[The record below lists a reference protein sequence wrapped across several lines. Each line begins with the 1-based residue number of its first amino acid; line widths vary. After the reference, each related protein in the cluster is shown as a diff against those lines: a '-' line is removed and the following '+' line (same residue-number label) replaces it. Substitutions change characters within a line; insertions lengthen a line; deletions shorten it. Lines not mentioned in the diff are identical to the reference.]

1 MSAEV
6 IPNLIKSKFFF
17 IVPHLPKTPK
27 EENKVYP
34 CLYDFI
40 SPIFFIDYLHLYPN
54 FSNTSII

>member
-27 EENKVYP
+27 EENKVNP
-34 CLYDFI
+34 
-40 SPIFFIDYLHLYPN
+40 
-54 FSNTSII
+54 